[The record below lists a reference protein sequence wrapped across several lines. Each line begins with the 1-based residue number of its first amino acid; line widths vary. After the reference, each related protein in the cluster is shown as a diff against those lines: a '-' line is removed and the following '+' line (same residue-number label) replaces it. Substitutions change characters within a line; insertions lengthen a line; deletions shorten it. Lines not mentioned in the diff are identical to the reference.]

1 MNSSLVDILRCPSC
15 GEPLFVDGPI
25 DTVGAVESGAL
36 TCSGSPAHRFAIR
49 DGIPRFVADVDD
61 AGQAQTAASFGFK
74 WQQLW
79 GHAGGT
85 RAFYQDWF
93 LRRFGFGSID
103 ELGGF
108 LSAKQYMLDAG
119 TGNGQSAGWYVPLIA
134 GRWVGVDISSSVDVA
149 RNQLP
154 ASPRRD
160 LVQADILRLPFAER
174 TFDLV
179 LSDGVLHH
187 TPSTRDALASVSR
200 LLRVGGEILF
210 YVYRKKGAI
219 REFSDDHVRDVVA
232 QLPPETAW
240 ETLKPITR
248 LGESLAH
255 AGVTIRV
262 PEDIPS
268 LGIKAGEYDLQR
280 FMYDNVVKLFWN
292 DAFTFDENHHI
303 NFDWFHPR
311 YAHRQTEQEVAEWCR
326 DLRLDI
332 VHQAVEVSGI
342 SIRAVKR

>member
-1 MNSSLVDILRCPSC
+1 MNPCLVDILRCPSC
-15 GEPLFVDGPI
+15 GERLALDPAG
-25 DTVGAVESGAL
+25 TVGAIEGGMLVCSSSAL
-36 TCSGSPAHRFAIR
+36 HHFPVR
-49 DGIPRFVADVDD
+49 DGIPRFVAELDD

-79 GHAGGT
+79 GHGGGT
-85 RAFYQDWF
+85 QAFYQEWF
-93 LRRFGFGSID
+93 LRRFGFASID
-103 ELGGF
+103 DLGGF
-108 LSAKQYMLDAG
+108 LGTKQLILDAG
-119 TGNGQSAGWYVPLIA
+119 TGNGQSARWYTPLI
-134 GRWVGVDISSSVDVA
+134 GGHWVGVDISSSVDVA
-149 RNQLP
+149 RRQLP

-174 TFDLV
+174 TVDLV

-187 TPSTRDALASVSR
+187 TPSTRDALASVTR

-210 YVYRKKGAI
+210 YVYRKKAAI

-232 QLPPETAW
+232 DLPPETAW
-240 ETLKPITR
+240 ETLKPMT
-248 LGESLAH
+248 LLAESLAQ

-262 PEDIPS
+262 PKDIPY
-268 LGIKAGEYDLQR
+268 LGMKAGAYDLQR
-280 FMYDNVVKLFWN
+280 FLYDHVVKLFWN
-292 DAFTFDENHHI
+292 DAFTFDENHHV

>member
-1 MNSSLVDILRCPSC
+1 MNPSLVDILRCPSC
-15 GEPLFVDGPI
+15 GERFVVDRPR
-25 DTVGAVESGAL
+25 DAGAVEAGAL
-36 TCSGSPAHRFAIR
+36 TCNGSAGHRFGIR

-79 GHAGGT
+79 GHDGGT
-85 RAFYQDWF
+85 RAFYQEWF

-108 LSAKQYMLDAG
+108 LSAKEWMLDAG
-119 TGNGQSAGWYVPLIA
+119 TGNGQSAGWYAPLV
-134 GRWVGVDISSSVDVA
+134 GGHWVGVDISSSVDVA
-149 RNQLP
+149 RRQLP
-154 ASPRRD
+154 ASSRRD

-174 TFDLV
+174 TLDLV

-187 TPSTRDALASVSR
+187 TPSTRDALASVTR
-200 LLRVGGEILF
+200 LLREGGEILF

-232 QLPPETAW
+232 DLPPETAW
-240 ETLKPITR
+240 ETLKPITL
-248 LGESLAH
+248 LGESLARAH
-255 AGVTIRV
+255 VTIRV
-262 PEDIPS
+262 PEDIPC
-268 LGIKAGEYDLQR
+268 LGMKAGEYDLQR
-280 FMYDNVVKLFWN
+280 FMYDHVVKLFWN
-292 DAFTFDENHHI
+292 DAFTFDENHHV

-311 YAHRQTEQEVAEWCR
+311 YAHRQTEEEVAEWCR

-332 VHQAVEVSGI
+332 VHQAIEVSGI